1 MVRQIVDSYIHP
13 TDVKI
18 YYENNVPYMEY
29 RGITKDFNNDTC
41 EVYLRKIP
49 LTISTITYTDNLYE
63 PNEVEITFIG
73 LEDKFSGIYRPEFK
87 TIEKNMTKAQIEK
100 ELGYKINIIDK

>member
-29 RGITKDFNNDTC
+29 RGR
-41 EVYLRKIP
+41 L
-49 LTISTITYTDNLYE
+49 LTWFFW
-63 PNEVEITFIG
+63 V
-73 LEDKFSGIYRPEFK
+73 K
-87 TIEKNMTKAQIEK
+87 
-100 ELGYKINIIDK
+100 